1 MVYLVGAGPGD
12 PDLLTRRAYD
22 LLQTATLVMA
32 DGLVSPEVLA
42 LAGPH
47 AEVRS
52 VAKRCGQ
59 ARISQAEIGA
69 LMVQGARAGQAV
81 VRLKSG
87 DPLVFGRAGEEMA
100 ALRTAGVPFEVVPG
114 ISAAFAAAASL
125 RVPLTDRGSASKLV
139 LVTAHHAAGRDA
151 TAQVW
156 EGPLPADATLAV
168 YMPGPRMRDLCDRLV
183 QSGMA
188 ADTPVAAVSR
198 VSTGDEQV
206 RFASVGTIEDKE
218 VGPAP
223 VMLLIGDALR
233 RDHETGQGEIGPGE
247 ISPGKRD
254 RGEIDPVSSPG
265 KP

>member
-1 MVYLVGAGPGD
+1 MSPRSAQPGTVYLVGAGPGD

-22 LLQTATLVMA
+22 LLRTATLVLA
-32 DGLVSPEVLA
+32 DGLVSAEVLA
-42 LAGPH
+42 LAGPE

-69 LMVQGARAGQAV
+69 LMVAGARAGQAV
-81 VRLKSG
+81 ARRKSG

-100 ALRTAGVPFEVVPG
+100 ALRRAGVPFEVVPG

-139 LVTAHHAAGRDA
+139 LATAHHAAERE

-168 YMPGPRMRDLCDRLV
+168 YMPGARLRALCDRLLR
-183 QSGMA
+183 SGMA

-198 VSTGDEQV
+198 VSTGDERV
-206 RFASVGTIEDKE
+206 RLASVGTLQDEE
-218 VGPAP
+218 VGLAP
-223 VMLLIGDALR
+223 VILLIGDAVRSDNALA
-233 RDHETGQGEIGPGE
+233 PGDDFD
-247 ISPGKRD
+247 PGKF
-254 RGEIDPVSSPG
+254 DPALPPVDL
-265 KP
+265 